1 MMYIDR
7 KNNSQQKLQKICFNE
22 EQPLNAYLPI
32 DLTDDGIPI
41 ISNFIHWQK
50 AKSLTIFTDDGIE
63 I

>member
-1 MMYIDR
+1 MTFANDV
-7 KNNSQQKLQKICFNE
+7 
-22 EQPLNAYLPI
+22 QPLNAYFQI